1 MKLNE
6 ILNKNVNIFEYY
18 KENNTDEFN
27 FLYGDKTYFE
37 LKMLNRLFLSK
48 YGERCL
54 NNFMEE
60 SVNDSDIL
68 PAVLYMFRLQY
79 NKLVNIKELIEK
91 DYDILDVSKETIKET
106 VKNSGN
112 NNNIMENESYENV
125 YGVNS
130 ETPVKDNS
138 TGNTDKSNNIYENNT
153 TKEYVKTGMNTNL
166 TIGKL
171 IEDDIK
177 HKIDN
182 DFIEKSLQ
190 VYADC
195 VTINMY

>member
-1 MKLNE
+1 
-6 ILNKNVNIFEYY
+6 
-18 KENNTDEFN
+18 
-27 FLYGDKTYFE
+27 
-37 LKMLNRLFLSK
+37 
-48 YGERCL
+48 
-54 NNFMEE
+54 
-60 SVNDSDIL
+60 
-68 PAVLYMFRLQY
+68 
-79 NKLVNIKELIEK
+79 
-91 DYDILDVSKETIKET
+91 
-106 VKNSGN
+106 
-112 NNNIMENESYENV
+112 MENESYENV

-153 TKEYVKTGMNTNL
+153 TKEYVKTGMSTNL